1 MAALS
6 IFAGTVYGNAQHVAE
21 EVQSSLSEQGI
32 ECEVFMD
39 PAVSDFTE
47 AEAILVVTS
56 TTGQGD
62 IPPNLEFVFAD
73 LKDAFPLLNDKP
85 FAVAALGDSSY
96 GDTFCGGG
104 RQFHELLLELQ
115 GAAVADM
122 LEVDAIETLEP
133 EKDVVDWVNGIKDK
147 LVGA

>member
-1 MAALS
+1 MPELT
-6 IFAGTVYGNAQHVAE
+6 IFAGSVYGNAQHVAE
-21 EVQSSLSEQGI
+21 QVQEELEGQGVK
-32 ECEVFMD
+32 CEVLSD
-39 PAVSDFTE
+39 PQVSDFTD
-47 AEAILVVTS
+47 ATAILVVTS

-73 LKDAFPLLNDKP
+73 LKDAFPLLNQKP

-96 GDTFCGGG
+96 DTFCGGG

-115 GAAVADM
+115 GNAVADM

-133 EKDVVDWVNGIKDK
+133 EKDVLEWVNTIKDK
-147 LVGA
+147 LVG